1 MAEADAGN
9 MDACRDGLP
18 MFLPREPIVLDGAG
32 ADGFRAHLASLDQGK
47 RGRGAVCEAAATDVM
62 PPPPP
67 PHPTV
72 FVNVPPRGAAKPFF
86 VASRAS
92 SASQRSTPHAEA
104 EEAFG
109 MFVGSRSSDAY
120 GEASEFRSTNLSDGS
135 CSSSTDSNDR
145 ALDANDSANSS
156 SVSLDSSLH
165 STPVM
170 PSSVPAG
177 WIPGGVRQQHCSGE
191 FERAGGA
198 YVYGFERESSAT
210 GAHGDSDTDSGL
222 LGHARGGRCFAAWA
236 APQDAGDLSGC
247 GDSTMEDEEEINLGR
262 DERARSLSPDEAAT
276 RASLLRHLR
285 FLNSSAAAPPPPAAA
300 AAAAARRAH
309 DDSRKTDDIYRRDV
323 EALLARTS
331 EFLSATSAASGGED
345 ADGAWGSALGG
356 SAGVRGGVNAA
367 GGAQG
372 SDKASGTTGA
382 GTVIEGAWAGGE
394 SEDDRGMAHGRAAGG
409 QGQAPRIYLGVNKVM
424 TGIRN
429 QEPASQERAGRE
441 GLGHAS
447 TGQDARR
454 RQPFR
459 EIPNACD
466 VNTGGSGGSDGG
478 PRGGKDQKGR
488 GLGGAGVYEFRCQE
502 LQKRLVIA
510 EEEAATYAASLQELH
525 QMLKV
530 TVDQALQA
538 RQREESLQ
546 AQVERLQME
555 ARRHATHRSS
565 LESIYTQKLDSSR
578 HDRDM
583 LALQLGAAME
593 EIAMRDAALADSA
606 AYMQVLKR
614 RNADLQLQVRAL
626 LAARDQNLA
635 PPPPPAAE
643 EGSSVFG
650 LAHIKAKIEAAVA
663 EANACEES
671 ERKVRLK
678 DLRLRWHPDKN
689 PVLEEFATEV
699 TKIINEAIAT
709 TS

>member
-1 MAEADAGN
+1 MSEADPSN

-32 ADGFRAHLASLDQGK
+32 ADDFRAHLASLDQG
-47 RGRGAVCEAAATDVM
+47 
-62 PPPPP
+62 PPPP

-86 VASRAS
+86 IASRAS
-92 SASQRSTPHAEA
+92 SASQRSTPHAET

-109 MFVGSRSSDAY
+109 MFVGTRSSDAY
-120 GEASEFRSTNLSDGS
+120 GEASELRSTNLNDGS
-135 CSSSTDSNDR
+135 CSSSTDSDDR

-165 STPVM
+165 STPVV

-247 GDSTMEDEEEINLGR
+247 GDSTIEDEEEINLGR

-285 FLNSSAAAPPPPAAA
+285 FLNSSAAAQPPPAA

-309 DDSRKTDDIYRRDV
+309 DDSRKTADIYRRDV

-345 ADGAWGSALGG
+345 ADGVRETALGG
-356 SAGVRGGVNAA
+356 SAGVRGGVKAA
-367 GGAQG
+367 DGAQG

-382 GTVIEGAWAGGE
+382 GTAMEGAWAGGE
-394 SEDDRGMAHGRAAGG
+394 SEDDSGMAHGRAAGG
-409 QGQAPRIYLGVNKVM
+409 QGQAPRIYLGVNKAM
-424 TGIRN
+424 PGMKN
-429 QEPASQERAGRE
+429 QEPASEARAGRE
-441 GLGHAS
+441 GPGQAFTGH
-447 TGQDARR
+447 DARR

-459 EIPNACD
+459 EIPNDND
-466 VNTGGSGGSDGG
+466 VNTVNTGGSDGG

-488 GLGGAGVYEFRCQE
+488 SLGGAGVYEFRCQE
-502 LQKRLVIA
+502 LQKRLAIA
-510 EEEAATYAASLQELH
+510 EDEAATYAASLHELH
-525 QMLKV
+525 QMLKS

-546 AQVERLQME
+546 GQVERLQME
-555 ARRHATHRSS
+555 ARRHAAHRSS
-565 LESIYTQKLDSSR
+565 LESIYTQKLDSSK

-583 LALQLGAAME
+583 LALQLGAALE

-626 LAARDQNLA
+626 LAARELNLA
-635 PPPPPAAE
+635 PPPPPPAD

-663 EANACEES
+663 QANACEES

-709 TS
+709 ASSA